1 MPVSIGSKGLDWQE
15 FSAAR
20 FPGRPRHDL
29 KALVAY
35 GAYKRS
41 QAAEEPGPEAGLA
54 LEAWEDEGGPTL

>member
-1 MPVSIGSKGLDWQE
+1 MSVKLESTDLDWQE

-20 FPGRPRHDL
+20 FPGRRRHDL

-41 QAAEEPGPEAGLA
+41 QVADEPGPEAAPALA
-54 LEAWEDEGGPTL
+54 AWEDEGGPAH